1 MTSMIEDRVM
11 ALVAALQNDEHPA
24 REGNDEGA
32 PEFDAYALGEHIYG
46 VRVDNRLG
54 REPQVDIH
62 VQWPRLHCWIVHNKQ
77 EGRQLTFSHSVLG
90 PDDIHVHVGI
100 AGSIISYTAILERPV
115 LVEMLKERGHN
126 TPMPAGTPA
135 ETLWKMV
142 LEYECL

>member
-1 MTSMIEDRVM
+1 MTSMIEDRVL

-24 REGNDEGA
+24 RDDGA

-100 AGSIISYTAILERPV
+100 AGSIINYTAILERSV
-115 LVEMLKERGHN
+115 LMNMLKECGHDQEVN
-126 TPMPAGTPA
+126 PTTAA
-135 ETLWKMV
+135 EILWKLV
-142 LEYECL
+142 FKYECL